1 MATVRARRNA
11 DGAVLLRLPD
21 GREAPQRAR
30 VDWSQVDATTEEQ
43 IARQEAE
50 DDATARQDA
59 AAWARQVRQG
69 VGLTQEAFAARIGVP
84 AATVRNWEQGK
95 RLPRGPARALLRVIA
110 RAPETTLA
118 ALAPPADAA
127 S

>member
-11 DGAVLLRLPD
+11 DGTVVAVLPD
-21 GREAPQRAR
+21 GRATPLRAR
-30 VDWSQVDATTEEQ
+30 LDWSQVDATTEAD

-50 DDATARQDA
+50 DHAAARQDA

-69 VGLTQEAFAARIGVP
+69 VGLTQEAFAAQIGVP

-110 RAPETTLA
+110 AEPEA
-118 ALAPPADAA
+118 VRRALAG
-127 S
+127 